1 MVTATAAQH
10 WKASR
15 QLLHLMYLPVQV
27 GSLVIP
33 LDKRPGPFGRNG
45 ISARQVLAKRMV
57 GIHIRSDDGM
67 GFPST
72 TVPLTLSSQQ
82 RDVTNT
88 NGSITLWLRCIM
100 RLQVNDS
107 TGNSRARSRLQSIS
121 VQEAMDC
128 ESLYKVHLVHK
139 QNLLLSLPYQDQDSC
154 LHPRYDG
161 EQGRHDPKHHPDPSS
176 GLQPKCALSLFLHH
190 L

>member
-33 LDKRPGPFGRNG
+33 LDKRPGPFGRNC

-88 NGSITLWLRCIM
+88 NGSITLVEMHNEAAGERQYWKLKGKKPTPIY
-100 RLQVNDS
+100 LS
-107 TGNSRARSRLQSIS
+107 TGSN
-121 VQEAMDC
+121 
-128 ESLYKVHLVHK
+128 
-139 QNLLLSLPYQDQDSC
+139 
-154 LHPRYDG
+154 
-161 EQGRHDPKHHPDPSS
+161 
-176 GLQPKCALSLFLHH
+176 GL
-190 L
+190 